1 MDNYTA
7 TLLLT
12 LSVPGLA
19 ILTIN
24 STKNHETFESK
35 VGVYLVFYVT
45 EEGWVRRG
53 GKGEGGCGEIFL
65 WNCLSEYHSLFPE
78 SVLIGKCDFLGCV
91 YK

>member
-1 MDNYTA
+1 MSFLGLKYTNCCVSGFEA
-7 TLLLT
+7 
-12 LSVPGLA
+12 GLA

-24 STKNHETFESK
+24 STKNHETFGSK

-65 WNCLSEYHSLFPE
+65 
-78 SVLIGKCDFLGCV
+78 
-91 YK
+91 